1 IHVDIKAPV
10 ILPPMAFASGAD
22 LTAAVSKA
30 GGFGFLPAGFDSSET
45 IKANL
50 NSIRKT
56 LNVPADA
63 PVPAG
68 VGFLGWITDMT
79 EASED
84 PRLPAV
90 LAEKIQA
97 VWFAFG
103 NDLGKHIKTVQDY
116 DAKRTH
122 KTKIFVIVNSLDE
135 AKRAANEWKVD
146 ALVVQGFEAGGH
158 GSSLSPPLFNF
169 VPAVRRALPNIPIVA
184 AGGVAYGSQV
194 ASLLVLGADAVAL
207 GTRFLFTNES
217 IYTEQ
222 VKNVLVKSSFNHTS
236 RSNAYDQAFQTD
248 FWPSHIDGRA
258 ISTNDVISDFRAGLP
273 LEERVKRFQEATKAG
288 KDSHLI
294 IWAGYGVAHTDKI
307 APAAVS
313 SLFASYN

>member
-1 IHVDIKAPV
+1 MVS
-10 ILPPMAFASGAD
+10 ASYQRVC
-22 LTAAVSKA
+22 LFFLKRYYVSS
-30 GGFGFLPAGFDSSET
+30 PYIVGFDSSET

-146 ALVVQGFEAGGH
+146 ALVVQGMWRW
-158 GSSLSPPLFNF
+158 
-169 VPAVRRALPNIPIVA
+169 V
-184 AGGVAYGSQV
+184 
-194 ASLLVLGADAVAL
+194 VL
-207 GTRFLFTNES
+207 
-217 IYTEQ
+217 I
-222 VKNVLVKSSFNHTS
+222 
-236 RSNAYDQAFQTD
+236 
-248 FWPSHIDGRA
+248 
-258 ISTNDVISDFRAGLP
+258 
-273 LEERVKRFQEATKAG
+273 
-288 KDSHLI
+288 
-294 IWAGYGVAHTDKI
+294 
-307 APAAVS
+307 
-313 SLFASYN
+313 

>member
-1 IHVDIKAPV
+1 MY
-10 ILPPMAFASGAD
+10 LS
-22 LTAAVSKA
+22 
-30 GGFGFLPAGFDSSET
+30 
-45 IKANL
+45 
-50 NSIRKT
+50 
-56 LNVPADA
+56 
-63 PVPAG
+63 
-68 VGFLGWITDMT
+68 
-79 EASED
+79 
-84 PRLPAV
+84 
-90 LAEKIQA
+90 
-97 VWFAFG
+97 
-103 NDLGKHIKTVQDY
+103 
-116 DAKRTH
+116 
-122 KTKIFVIVNSLDE
+122 
-135 AKRAANEWKVD
+135 
-146 ALVVQGFEAGGH
+146 GFEAGGH